1 MGICWSA
8 AHPSIQKE
16 ARMKRRIL
24 VIGGLAAGPSAAA
37 KAKRVDPEAEVV
49 LFEQGEHISYGI
61 CEIPYFMSNEIEDA
75 GKLIVFTPER
85 LEKEK
90 GVIAKVL
97 HSVEGIMPARKEI
110 MVRNFKDG
118 TTHNEHF
125 DRLIVATGSI
135 PKMLNLEGERSR
147 NVFTI
152 KSLDDAYSMKKFI
165 DEERPRRAVIVGAG
179 FIGLEMADV
188 FVRRGIEVTLIH
200 NAPMPMSRLEEEGRK
215 LVLEEIQKHGVTFLP
230 NTKVEWLGIGAKGTV
245 VAVGTPDMSIET
257 DIVVVA
263 VGVMP
268 NATLAGD
275 AGIRIGAFGG
285 IRVDDKM
292 KALGAENIFA
302 AGDCCELRNIVT
314 NKPMYISLA
323 TTASKTGRVAGEN
336 AAGGNAIFKGAIR
349 AIGVR
354 VFDKEVAHVGLSLKE
369 AKEAYYDGVA
379 HTIRAQSHVG
389 IMPGA
394 KEILFTLIADRKTRR
409 LLGANVIGDRGAILR
424 ANTLAVAI
432 RHGMLIDEVEQFD
445 LIYTPP
451 YAPLWDGSAI
461 AAEQLGKELKAKN

>member
-1 MGICWSA
+1 
-8 AHPSIQKE
+8 
-16 ARMKRRIL
+16 MKRRIL

-179 FIGLEMADV
+179 FIGMEMAD
-188 FVRRGIEVTLIH
+188 
-200 NAPMPMSRLEEEGRK
+200 
-215 LVLEEIQKHGVTFLP
+215 
-230 NTKVEWLGIGAKGTV
+230 
-245 VAVGTPDMSIET
+245 
-257 DIVVVA
+257 
-263 VGVMP
+263 
-268 NATLAGD
+268 
-275 AGIRIGAFGG
+275 AFGG
-285 IRVDDKM
+285 
-292 KALGAENIFA
+292 E
-302 AGDCCELRNIVT
+302 
-314 NKPMYISLA
+314 
-323 TTASKTGRVAGEN
+323 SK
-336 AAGGNAIFKGAIR
+336 
-349 AIGVR
+349 
-354 VFDKEVAHVGLSLKE
+354 
-369 AKEAYYDGVA
+369 
-379 HTIRAQSHVG
+379 
-389 IMPGA
+389 
-394 KEILFTLIADRKTRR
+394 
-409 LLGANVIGDRGAILR
+409 
-424 ANTLAVAI
+424 
-432 RHGMLIDEVEQFD
+432 
-445 LIYTPP
+445 
-451 YAPLWDGSAI
+451 
-461 AAEQLGKELKAKN
+461 